1 MPSSSGLGKGGPGI
15 GRSSP
20 FGGAARTK
28 EAPPPPPSTTFQFLE
43 GSLVGV
49 EEEDD
54 DAGKMSSLCC
64 SGREWRGGGK
74 LASLLLFL
82 PYPFL
87 PFPSLSP
94 LRLCHGKTF
103 SLLWESME
111 IQLWLILSE
120 RKKGNG
126 RDERKTEKVGR
137 ERGLARK

>member
-1 MPSSSGLGKGGPGI
+1 MMLGRCRLYVALGGSGG
-15 GRSSP
+15 
-20 FGGAARTK
+20 
-28 EAPPPPPSTTFQFLE
+28 
-43 GSLVGV
+43 
-49 EEEDD
+49 
-54 DAGKMSSLCC
+54 
-64 SGREWRGGGK
+64 GGGK

-137 ERGLARK
+137 ERGLARKEVRKRD